1 MQTQKEVDH
10 VVDVLKGII
19 AGYAICLPWLVI
31 LAVLELTR

>member
-10 VVDVLKGII
+10 VVAVVKGII